1 MSHSRVCSIY
11 HVVFSTKQR
20 MQLIPRPSQSRLWN
34 YLAGIT
40 RNHAIQPIA
49 IGGTEN
55 HVHMLLRLPP
65 ELPICDAVR
74 TLKAN
79 SSRLMRESSQ
89 FFAWQDGYGAFTVSP
104 SQVRRVKQY
113 IANQAQHH
121 ARRGFEEEFAAMVN
135 AADSCVAPEGALKF

>member
-1 MSHSRVCSIY
+1 
-11 HVVFSTKQR
+11 VFSTKQR

-34 YLAGIT
+34 YLAGIAQ
-40 RNHAIQPIA
+40 NHAIQPIA

-65 ELPICDAVR
+65 ELAICDAVR

-104 SQVRRVKQY
+104 SQVGRVKQY

-121 ARRGFEEEFAAMVN
+121 ARRSFEEEFAWMVN
-135 AADSCVAPEGALKF
+135 TADSCVAPEGALKF